1 MTSLTQK
8 RTHAH
13 MNKISQSSQLLDP
26 ILYHTGQVKSSSAG
40 GIAVYADS
48 SPAPIADNDG
58 RDGWLFSKSVADASK
73 FNYYFYGEGSSPI
86 LLNEISSLLCDVTID
101 NYQDITSL
109 PFIII
114 YTKPTGVGDAG
125 VWYHSKIIYTMN
137 SDEKI
142 LLGEGVTFY
151 GGLKPNIHSN
161 MNGKR
166 LIECNTLITS
176 GDALPTEEVLTIALH
191 SDSGSPASTQIL
203 VSSLGLDIILSDNKK
218 IETRLKL
225 VN

>member
-8 RTHAH
+8 RSHAH
-13 MNKISQSSQLLDP
+13 LNRIGGSPQLLDS
-26 ILYHTGQVKSSSAG
+26 IQYHTGQVKSSSAG
-40 GIAVYADS
+40 GVAVYADS
-48 SPAPIADNDG
+48 SPPPVADNDG
-58 RDGWLFSKSVADASK
+58 RDGWLFTKTVADTSK
-73 FNYYFYGEGSSPI
+73 FNYYFYGQGSSPI

-101 NYQDITSL
+101 NYQGVSSL

-114 YTKPTGVGDAG
+114 YTKPTGVGDAA
-125 VWYHSKIIYTMN
+125 VWYHSRITYTMN
-137 SDEKI
+137 SNEKI

-161 MNGKR
+161 IHCRR

-203 VSSLGLDIILSDNKK
+203 VSSLGLDIKPSDGKK

>member
-8 RTHAH
+8 RANIHF
-13 MNKISQSSQLLDP
+13 NRISGSPQLLDP
-26 ILYHTGQVKSSSAG
+26 IQYHTGQVKSSSAG
-40 GIAVYADS
+40 GVAVYADS
-48 SPAPIADNDG
+48 SPAPVADNDG
-58 RDGWLFSKSVADASK
+58 RDGWLFTKTVADTSK
-73 FNYYFYGEGSSPI
+73 FNYYFYGQGSSPI
-86 LLNEISSLLCDVTID
+86 LLNQISSMLCDVTID
-101 NYQDITSL
+101 NYQGVSSL

-114 YTKPTGVGDAG
+114 YTKPTGVGDAA

-137 SDEKI
+137 SNEKI

-161 MNGKR
+161 IHGKR

-203 VSSLGLDIILSDNKK
+203 VSSLGLDIIPSGGKK

>member
-26 ILYHTGQVKSSSAG
+26 ILYHTGQVKIGTASQASVSGAEQ
-40 GIAVYADS
+40 
-48 SPAPIADNDG
+48 APIACPDG
-58 RDGWLFSKSVADASK
+58 RDGWLFIKAIADTAK
-73 FNYYFYGEGSSPI
+73 FNYYFYGQGSSPI

-101 NYQDITSL
+101 NYQGINSL

-203 VSSLGLDIILSDNKK
+203 VSSLGLDIIGEAGKK